1 MPPKKTT
8 KTPKKATR
16 ARKQAPMTRAHK
28 QAPMTRAHKQALARG
43 RNDSRAVSR
52 YLEALDAGKP
62 RPGRPRTIQSV
73 QTQLKAVET
82 RVKGAQGI
90 DRLLALQQRAD
101 LRAALA
107 QRNDKVD
114 LAAAERAFVK
124 AARGYGERKG
134 IAYATWREAGVSPS
148 VLAKARIAR
157 TST

>member
-1 MPPKKTT
+1 
-8 KTPKKATR
+8 
-16 ARKQAPMTRAHK
+16 
-28 QAPMTRAHKQALARG
+28 MTRAHKQALARG
-43 RNDSRAVSR
+43 RDESRAVGR
-52 YLEALDAGKP
+52 YLEVLEVGKP
-62 RPGRPRTIQSV
+62 RPGRPRSIQSM
-73 QTQLKAVET
+73 QTQLKMLET
-82 RVKGAQGI
+82 RLRGARGV

-107 QRNDKVD
+107 QRNGKGD
-114 LAAAERAFVK
+114 LATAEREFVK

>member
-1 MPPKKTT
+1 
-8 KTPKKATR
+8 
-16 ARKQAPMTRAHK
+16 
-28 QAPMTRAHKQALARG
+28 MTRAHKQALARG
-43 RNDSRAVSR
+43 RDDSRAVSR

-62 RPGRPRTIQSV
+62 RPGRRRTVQSV

-82 RVKGAQGI
+82 RVKGARGI
-90 DRLLALQQRAD
+90 DRLLALQKRAE

-107 QRNDKVD
+107 QSNEKVD

>member
-1 MPPKKTT
+1 MPPKQTT
-8 KTPKKATR
+8 KTTKATR
-16 ARKQAPMTRAHK
+16 ARKR
-28 QAPMTRAHKQALARG
+28 APMTRAHKQALARG
-43 RNDSRAVSR
+43 RDDSRAVGR
-52 YLEALDAGKP
+52 YLEALEAGKP

-82 RVKGAQGI
+82 RVKGTRGI

-101 LRAALA
+101 LRSALA
-107 QRNDKVD
+107 QRNGKVD
-114 LAAAERAFVK
+114 LSAAEREFVK

>member
-8 KTPKKATR
+8 KPKKATR
-16 ARKQAPMTRAHK
+16 VRK
-28 QAPMTRAHKQALARG
+28 QAPMTRAHKQALALG
-43 RNDSRAVSR
+43 RDDSRAVSR

-62 RPGRPRTIQSV
+62 RPGRPRSIQSM

-82 RVKGAQGI
+82 RVKGARGV

-124 AARGYGERKG
+124 AARGYGDPKG
-134 IAYATWREAGVSPS
+134 GTQRP
-148 VLAKARIAR
+148 L
-157 TST
+157 

>member
-28 QAPMTRAHKQALARG
+28 QALARG
-43 RNDSRAVSR
+43 RDDSRAVSR
-52 YLEALDAGKP
+52 YLEALEAGKP
-62 RPGRPRTIQSV
+62 RPGRPRSIQSV
-73 QTQLKAVET
+73 QTQLKTVET
-82 RVKGAQGI
+82 RVKGARGI
-90 DRLLALQQRAD
+90 DRLLALQQRAE

-107 QRNDKVD
+107 RRNDKVD
-114 LAAAERAFVK
+114 LATAEREFVK

>member
-28 QAPMTRAHKQALARG
+28 QALARG
-43 RNDSRAVSR
+43 RNESRAIAR
-52 YLEALDAGKP
+52 YLDALEAGKP
-62 RPGRPRTIQSV
+62 RPGRPRSIQSM
-73 QTQLKAVET
+73 QTQLKSTET
-82 RVKGAQGI
+82 RAKGARGI
-90 DRLLALQQRAD
+90 DRLLALQQRAE

-107 QRNDKVD
+107 QRNDKID

-124 AARGYGERKG
+124 AARGYGERKR

>member
-1 MPPKKTT
+1 M
-8 KTPKKATR
+8 
-16 ARKQAPMTRAHK
+16 
-28 QAPMTRAHKQALARG
+28 
-43 RNDSRAVSR
+43 
-52 YLEALDAGKP
+52 
-62 RPGRPRTIQSV
+62 

-82 RVKGAQGI
+82 RVKGARGI

>member
-8 KTPKKATR
+8 KTTKATR
-16 ARKQAPMTRAHK
+16 VRKQG
-28 QAPMTRAHKQALARG
+28 PMTRAHKQALARG
-43 RNDSRAVSR
+43 RDDSRAVGR
-52 YLEALDAGKP
+52 YLEALEAGKP

-73 QTQLKAVET
+73 QTQLKAAET
-82 RVKGAQGI
+82 RVKGARGV

-101 LRAALA
+101 LRAALSS
-107 QRNDKVD
+107 RNGKVD
-114 LAAAERAFVK
+114 VATAEREFVK
-124 AARGYGERKG
+124 VARGYGERKG

>member
-8 KTPKKATR
+8 KTKKATR
-16 ARKQAPMTRAHK
+16 ARKQAPMTRS
-28 QAPMTRAHKQALARG
+28 HKQALARG
-43 RNDSRAVSR
+43 RDESRAVSR
-52 YLEALDAGKP
+52 YLDALEADKP
-62 RPGRPRTIQSV
+62 RPGRPRSIQSM
-73 QTQLKAVET
+73 QTQLRSVET
-82 RVKGAQGI
+82 RAKGARGI

-114 LAAAERAFVK
+114 LAAAEREFVK

-134 IAYATWREAGVSPS
+134 IAYATWREAGISPS

-157 TST
+157 TA

>member
-8 KTPKKATR
+8 KTKKATR
-16 ARKQAPMTRAHK
+16 ARKL
-28 QAPMTRAHKQALARG
+28 APMTRAHKQALARG
-43 RNDSRAVSR
+43 RDESRAVGR
-52 YLEALDAGKP
+52 YLEALEAGKP
-62 RPGRPRTIQSV
+62 RPGRRRTLQSV
-73 QTQLKAVET
+73 QTQLKSVET
-82 RVKGAQGI
+82 RAKAARGI
-90 DRLLALQQRAD
+90 DRLLALQQRAE

-107 QRNDKVD
+107 QRDDKID

>member
-1 MPPKKTT
+1 MPPKKTA
-8 KTPKKATR
+8 KPKKATGV
-16 ARKQAPMTRAHK
+16 RKR
-28 QAPMTRAHKQALARG
+28 APMTRAHKQALARG
-43 RNDSRAVSR
+43 REDSRAVSR
-52 YLEALDAGKP
+52 YLDALEAGKP
-62 RPGRPRTIQSV
+62 RPGRPRTVQSV

-82 RVKGAQGI
+82 RVKGARGI

-107 QRNDKVD
+107 QRNGKVD
-114 LAAAERAFVK
+114 LATAERAFVK

-157 TST
+157 TTT

>member
-1 MPPKKTT
+1 
-8 KTPKKATR
+8 
-16 ARKQAPMTRAHK
+16 
-28 QAPMTRAHKQALARG
+28 MTRAHKQALARG
-43 RNDSRAVSR
+43 RDESRAVGR
-52 YLEALDAGKP
+52 YLEALEVGKP
-62 RPGRPRTIQSV
+62 RPGRPRSIQSM

-82 RVKGAQGI
+82 RVKGARGI

-107 QRNDKVD
+107 QRNGKVD
-114 LAAAERAFVK
+114 LATAEREFVR

-134 IAYATWREAGVSPS
+134 ISYATWREAGVSPS

>member
-1 MPPKKTT
+1 MPPKQTT
-8 KTPKKATR
+8 KTKQATR

-28 QAPMTRAHKQALARG
+28 QALARG
-43 RNDSRAVSR
+43 RDDSRAVSR
-52 YLEALDAGKP
+52 YLEALEADRP
-62 RPGRPRTIQSV
+62 RPGRPRTVQSV
-73 QTQLKAVET
+73 QTQLSAVET
-82 RVKGAQGI
+82 RVKGARGI

-107 QRNDKVD
+107 QRNGKVD
-114 LAAAERAFVK
+114 LATAEREFVK

>member
-1 MPPKKTT
+1 
-8 KTPKKATR
+8 
-16 ARKQAPMTRAHK
+16 KQV
-28 QAPMTRAHKQALARG
+28 LARG
-43 RNDSRAVSR
+43 TRRLSRRKPLSGGARCRQAGPGTTALHSVGADSAQ
-52 YLEALDAGKP
+52 G
-62 RPGRPRTIQSV
+62 G
-73 QTQLKAVET
+73 ET
-82 RVKGAQGI
+82 RVKGARGI
-90 DRLLALQQRAD
+90 DRLLALQQRAE

-134 IAYATWREAGVSPS
+134 ITYATWREAGVSPS